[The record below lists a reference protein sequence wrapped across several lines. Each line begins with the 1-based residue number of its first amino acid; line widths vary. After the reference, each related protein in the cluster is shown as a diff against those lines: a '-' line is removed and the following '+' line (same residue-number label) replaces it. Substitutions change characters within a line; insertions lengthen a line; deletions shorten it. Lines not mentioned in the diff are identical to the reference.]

1 MIRALAMI
9 VLRDWGCHKLRLTL
23 TTAGIALGVAAFFA
37 IQTTNDALVGSL
49 NGTIEKLAGK
59 ATLQAAA
66 GNAGFSFDAVKTVRS
81 TPGVKIAEPVT
92 ETLAATTLGGTR
104 LLILGLD
111 TASDLQLYNTA
122 ADRSDLVIKNPLV
135 FASRKDSVAITSKLA
150 ERFGLKDGDK
160 ISVETSSGP
169 AVLTVRGI
177 FAASGIGD
185 VYDGNVAVMD
195 IYSAWETF
203 GRGNRIDR
211 IDISTDNG
219 ADVDAVQKELA
230 ARLGPGIDVVRPD
243 LRGKSLENSV
253 TTMHAGFTILS
264 IVALMIG
271 VFIIFNSFT
280 ISVNQRWKEIAILR
294 SIGVERRGIKLM
306 FLAEAVILG
315 VIGSGL
321 GIAIGL
327 LMSMASMGLVTRITA
342 TVYGIASSTPELRFD
357 PAYAAA
363 ALAVGIASSLIAAWV
378 PARAAASLDPAAALR
393 NIETR
398 RSEPRMNRLRL
409 AVGALLVAAGLL
421 GVRIT
426 PPGIDSYI
434 QATYSF
440 MIQFGMIMMLPIII
454 SAGGRVL
461 RPVMDRLFGA
471 EGVIA
476 VETMAR
482 SPRRTAATVGAI
494 MIGLTFAISNAS
506 LIQSLKLAIDQSL
519 DKALAADIVITSS
532 DQLSSRS
539 NHFSDASAAAIASLD
554 GIEAVDRIRVT
565 TTKMNDREVALLAH
579 DMGEFFRISPDLLD
593 SGDPV
598 RARELTSRGE
608 GVVISNN
615 LAFRSNLKLGDAL
628 TIRSPKGDV
637 VLPIVGM
644 LDYYRSEHGT
654 IFLERSLYRRYWD
667 DADVDYIFI
676 DLKPG
681 TDREAFKSQAAA
693 ALAGTRQAFIYTH
706 EEYKQ
711 FAGGVI
717 DRFFLLMYM
726 QTIIAI
732 IVAAIGLVN
741 TMLISV
747 AERKREIGIFRA
759 IGGLRRQVVKMVLL
773 EAVAISLVGFAA
785 GAVTSLLNTYFLIN
799 TAAKVVAGFRLPF
812 HFSFWL
818 LGLAVP
824 AVIAMAMIS
833 AWFPA
838 RGAARLEVADAIGYE

>member
-1 MIRALAMI
+1 MI
-9 VLRDWGCHKLRLTL
+9 VLRDWVSHKLRLGL

-37 IQTTNDALVGSL
+37 IQTTNEALVGSL

-66 GNAGFSFDAVKTVRS
+66 GNAGFAFDAIKTVRS

-92 ETLAATTLGGTR
+92 ETLAATTLGETR
-104 LLILGLD
+104 LLVLGLD

-122 ADRSDLVIKNPLV
+122 ADQPELVVKNPLV
-135 FASRKDSVAITSKLA
+135 FSSRKDSVAITTKLA
-150 ERFGLKDGDK
+150 DRFGLKEGDK
-160 ISVETSSGP
+160 ITVETSSGP
-169 AVLTVRGI
+169 AVLTIRGL
-177 FAASGIGD
+177 FTASGIGD

-195 IYSAWETF
+195 IYSAQDTF

-211 IDISTDNG
+211 IDISTADG
-219 ADVDAVQKELA
+219 ADVDAVRTELA

-306 FLAEAVILG
+306 FLSEAVILG
-315 VIGSGL
+315 AVGSGL
-321 GIAIGL
+321 GIAAGL
-327 LMSMASMGLVTRITA
+327 AISWAAMGLVTRITA
-342 TVYGIASSTPELRFD
+342 TVYGLATSTPELRFE
-357 PAYAAA
+357 PGYAAA
-363 ALAVGIASSLIAAWV
+363 AFAIGIVSSVIAAWV

-409 AVGALLVAAGLL
+409 AAGAALVAAGLL
-421 GVRIT
+421 GVKFT
-426 PPGIDSYI
+426 PPGIDSYV
-434 QATYSF
+434 QSTYSF
-440 MIQFGMIMMLPIII
+440 MIQFGMIMLLPLII
-454 SAGGRVL
+454 AVGGRVL

-506 LIQSLKLAIDQSL
+506 LIQSLKMAIDHSL

-532 DQLSSRS
+532 EQLSSRS
-539 NHFSDASAAAIASLD
+539 NHFSDAVAASIASMDDVAAA
-554 GIEAVDRIRVT
+554 DRIRIT
-565 TTKMNDREVALLAH
+565 TTRMNDREVALLAH
-579 DMGEFFRISPDLLD
+579 DMSEFFRISPDLLD
-593 SGDPV
+593 TGDPA

-615 LAFRSNLKLGDAL
+615 LALRSNLKLGDSL
-628 TIRSPKGDV
+628 TIRSPKGDLA
-637 VLPIVGM
+637 LPIVGM

-654 IFLERSLYRRYWD
+654 IFLERALYRQYWD
-667 DADVDYIFI
+667 DPDVDYIFI

-681 TDREAFKSQAAA
+681 VDRQAFKAKAAA
-693 ALAGTRQAFIYTH
+693 AIAGTRQAFIYTH

-732 IVAAIGLVN
+732 VVAAIGLVN

-747 AERKREIGIFRA
+747 AERKRELGIFRA

-773 EAVAISLVGFAA
+773 EAAAISMVGFAA
-785 GAVTSLLNTYFLIN
+785 GAVTGLLNTYFLIN

-812 HFSFWL
+812 YFSFWL
-818 LGLAVP
+818 LGLAIP
-824 AVIAMAMIS
+824 AVIAMAIIS

-838 RGAARLEVADAIGYE
+838 RNAARLEVADAIGYE